1 MTEKPLPK
9 QILGQLATFVV
20 VAETR
25 SFRQAAEIVGRSQP
39 AISAHVQQLEEYLGV
54 SLLTRTTRHVR
65 LTRAGV
71 ELLERGKK
79 ILNETR
85 RLVGDMQAE
94 AGLLSGKVVAS
105 FSPTIAVGLTPRVL
119 TCFVDDY
126 PGIRVQLREELGPEM
141 LHSVQSAEAD
151 IGIGPYSNV
160 PEALNFQPL
169 FDQEFFL
176 IVRNDHPI
184 AQRGYLGVADLESL
198 DVLCSS
204 FGSTARS
211 LLEDALREAGISVN
225 TRYEAL
231 HYPTLYAL
239 AASGFGCAVMP
250 LVDHKLLGAMDLAA
264 VPFRDRRLFRSIG
277 LITRRGEPF
286 PPPVAAFIRAVK
298 EAVAR
303 DGLVLGLEQRSQKGL
318 E

>member
-1 MTEKPLPK
+1 MSERPLPS
-9 QILGQLATFVV
+9 QLLGQLATFVV
-20 VAETR
+20 VAETLN
-25 SFRQAAEIVGRSQP
+25 FRQASEVVGRSQP
-39 AISAHVQQLEEYLGV
+39 AVSAHIQQLENYLGV
-54 SLLTRTTRHVR
+54 TLLSRTTRHVR
-65 LTRAGV
+65 LTRAGS
-71 ELLERGKK
+71 ELLERGRK

-119 TCFVDDY
+119 IRFAGDY

-141 LHSVQSAEAD
+141 LQSVLRAEAD

-160 PEALNFQPL
+160 PEALTFQPL

-176 IVRNDHPI
+176 IVRADHPI
-184 AQRGYLGVADLESL
+184 VQRAALDISDLASL

-204 FGSTARS
+204 IGSTARA

-250 LVDHKLLGAMDLAA
+250 LVDQDLLGAMNLAA
-264 VPFRDRRLFRSIG
+264 VPFRGSRLYRSIG
-277 LITRRGEPF
+277 LITRRDEAF
-286 PPPVAAFIRAVK
+286 PPPVAAFVDAVK
-298 EAVAR
+298 DAVAR
-303 DGLVLGLEQRSQKGL
+303 HGLTLGLGQRAQG
-318 E
+318 ERV